1 MSDLKLPKIHVNAE
15 FQRLWWTHVRWG
27 LLVGVVL
34 VFGLFAT
41 TKNEYTSWHNHLT
54 TLGGMGMTISA
65 FAGYILLERSLKQ
78 DITSNT
84 FDQLR
89 MSSLSAWQ
97 MAWAR
102 IVVAPLVAWLGFAL
116 SWLAFLLGE
125 LGAADNSWS
134 AIQVW
139 LGLPFFAWGIACLIL
154 ANALP
159 TSRDTRQWS
168 GTTIQ
173 LILLCIA
180 GICWLSYLGDAFRDI
195 EFDDTFNFLYFR
207 FWAELSAMKTS
218 ITFVLFA
225 AMASVFAWART
236 ANVLHLR
243 PVDKIYAVL
252 AVLSPVLSWWAWG
265 NWQIAAAMATLIY
278 GSVALVSLA
287 AQGTAINR
295 FRLPAWV
302 VVAPLG
308 VAAALM
314 LSVDVAMVWLQVAV
328 LGVILATVTRLR
340 LGVNSVTVGLSAYV
354 LAHMLWAIVK

>member
-34 VFGLFAT
+34 VFGLFAM
-41 TKNEYTSWHNHLT
+41 TKDEYTSWHNHFT
-54 TLGGMGMTISA
+54 TLGSIGMLISA

-125 LGAADNSWS
+125 LGAADDSRS
-134 AIQVW
+134 AIVFV
-139 LGLPFFAWGIACLIL
+139 LGLPFFAWGIACLVL

-173 LILLCIA
+173 LILLFIS
-180 GICWLSYLGDAFRDI
+180 GMCWLTYLADALHDI
-195 EFDDTFNFLYFR
+195 KFDNTTLYHGLWLEFG
-207 FWAELSAMKTS
+207 EMKTP

-225 AMASVFAWART
+225 AMASVFVWART

-243 PVDKIYAVL
+243 SVDKIYAVL
-252 AVLSPVLSWWAWG
+252 AVLSPVLGWWSWG
-265 NWQIAAAMATLIY
+265 NWQIAATTTTLVY
-278 GSVALVSLA
+278 GGVALVSLA
-287 AQGTAINR
+287 VQGTAINR

-308 VAAALM
+308 VVAALM
-314 LSVDVAMVWLQVAV
+314 LSVDVAMVWLQVVV

>member
-34 VFGLFAT
+34 VFGLFAM
-41 TKNEYTSWHNHLT
+41 TKNEYTSWHNHFT
-54 TLGGMGMTISA
+54 TLGGMGMMISA

-78 DITSNT
+78 DISSNT

-116 SWLAFLLGE
+116 SWVASLLGE
-125 LGAADNSWS
+125 LGAADDSRF
-134 AIQVW
+134 AIVFG
-139 LGLPFFAWGIACLIL
+139 LGLPFFAWGIACLVL

-173 LILLCIA
+173 LILLFIS
-180 GICWLSYLGDAFRDI
+180 GMCWLAYLGDAFHDI
-195 EFDDTFNFLYFR
+195 KFDNITLYHGLWLEFG
-207 FWAELSAMKTS
+207 EMKAP

-225 AMASVFAWART
+225 AMASVFVWART

-243 PVDKIYAVL
+243 SVDKIYAVL
-252 AVLSPVLSWWAWG
+252 AVLSPVLGWWSWG
-265 NWQIAAAMATLIY
+265 NWQIAATTATLVY
-278 GSVALVSLA
+278 GGVALVSLA
-287 AQGTAINR
+287 VQGTAINR

-308 VAAALM
+308 VVAALM

-340 LGVNSVTVGLSAYV
+340 LGVNSVTVGLSVYL
-354 LAHMLWAIVK
+354 LAHMLWSIVK